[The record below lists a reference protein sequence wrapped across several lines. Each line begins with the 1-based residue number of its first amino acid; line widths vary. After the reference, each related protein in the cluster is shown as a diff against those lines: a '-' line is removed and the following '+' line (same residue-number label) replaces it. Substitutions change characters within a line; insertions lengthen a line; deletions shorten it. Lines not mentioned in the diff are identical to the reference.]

1 MKSRLFVL
9 TWAFLLSFVAS
20 WAQQVGFYVDDGFK
34 IQQGGQATLSIGL
47 QNDIDICG
55 VQMHLYLPEGITI
68 AEELN
73 EDEEMAPAIYMSNRK
88 KSQHVLYIYP
98 TADGA
103 TQIVI
108 AGTQAFRNNTGE
120 ILSIKLNVDPSVA
133 LGSYNIYMKN
143 LAFSDVNAM
152 SHEQDNIT
160 VPVRVFA
167 TYQISAV
174 SADENQGAVSLT
186 NGGEAVENGT
196 SVVASATPEEG
207 YEFVNWQVGG
217 AEKSTANP
225 YTFAAAENVALV
237 ATFRPLKY
245 NVVFSV
251 DGVETTS
258 SLDYAS
264 VIPTPTAPSKTGYTF
279 TGWEPAFEEGATV
292 PLNGITYT
300 AQWQVNQYTFTFD
313 SNGGS
318 EVAAITQ
325 DYASAVTAPAT
336 PTREGYTFN
345 GWDKAVPATMPASDM
360 TFTAQWQVNQYTF
373 TFDSNG
379 GSEVAAITQDYG
391 TAVTAPA
398 NPTREGYTFTGWDK
412 EIPANMPA
420 TNMTFTAQWQ
430 VNQYTLTFDSNGG
443 SDVAAIT
450 QDYATAVTAPANP
463 TREGY
468 TFTGWD
474 KEIPANMPA
483 TNMTFTAQW
492 QVNQY
497 TFTFDSNGGSDVAAI
512 TQDYG
517 TAVTAPANPTREG
530 YTFTGW
536 DKEIPANMPATN
548 MTFTAQW
555 QVNQYTLTFDSN
567 GGSDVAAITQDYG
580 TAVTA
585 PANPTCEGY
594 TFAGWDKEI
603 PANMPATNM
612 TFTAQWQVNQ
622 YTFTF
627 DSNGGS
633 DVAAITQDYG
643 TAVTAPANPTREGYT
658 FTGWDKEIP
667 ANMPATNMTFTAQ
680 WQINQYTLTFD
691 SNGGSDV
698 AAITQDYGTA
708 VTAPANPTREG
719 YTFAGWDKEIPANM
733 PATNMTFTAQWQV
746 NQYKVTFLS
755 ENDVVSESMLD
766 YGSAIT
772 APTPTR
778 EGYTFTGWS
787 PEVDATVPAHDVSY
801 TAQWQINQYKVTFQA
816 DGNTVSEQTL
826 DYGSSITVPEA
837 PAKEGYTFTGWSP
850 EVDATVPAHDVTYTA
865 NYEVNYYR
873 LTYYIGNEVV
883 YTEEVAYGTA
893 IEPYQPEVPEGYEFK
908 GWTDEVPATMPAHDV
923 EIHGDFTIMVG
934 IQKIVVEAGG
944 SVEVYNLQGQLVKR
958 ISNAAELRHL
968 PTGVYLINGKK
979 VVKR

>member
-1 MKSRLFVL
+1 MKSRFLVL
-9 TWAFLLSFVAS
+9 MWAFLLSFVAS
-20 WAQQVGFYVDDGFK
+20 QAQQVGFYVDEGFK

-73 EDEEMAPAIYMSNRK
+73 DDEEMAPAIYMSNRK

-143 LAFSDVNAM
+143 LAFSDLNAM
-152 SHEQDNIT
+152 SYEQDNIT

-300 AQWQVNQYTFTFD
+300 AQWRVNHYTFTFD

-318 EVAAITQ
+318 DVAAITQ
-325 DYASAVTAPAT
+325 DYGTEVTAPAN
-336 PTREGYTFN
+336 PTREGYTFA
-345 GWDKAVPATMPASDM
+345 GWDKEVPSTIPAADM
-360 TFTAQWQVNQYTF
+360 TFAAKWQVNQYTF

-379 GSEVAAITQDYG
+379 GSDVAAITQDYG
-391 TAVTAPA
+391 TEVTAPA

-412 EIPANMPA
+412 PIPGTMPA
-420 TNMTFTAQWQ
+420 SDMTFTAQWQ

-450 QDYATAVTAPANP
+450 QDYGTEVTAPANP

-468 TFTGWD
+468 TFTGWN
-474 KEIPANMPA
+474 KEVPSTIPAA
-483 TNMTFTAQW
+483 DMTFTAQW

-517 TAVTAPANPTREG
+517 TEVTAPAAPTREG
-530 YTFTGW
+530 YTFLGW
-536 DKEIPANMPATN
+536 DKEVPSTIPAAD

-567 GGSDVAAITQDYG
+567 DGSTVVVALTQDYGSAVTAPDAFVREGYTFLGWDKDIPSTMPAENQSFTAQWQINQYQVVFVSENDVLSEATLDYGSAITVPEVPEREGYTFLGWEPEVDETVPAHDVTYRAQWQVNQYTLSFDSNGGTDVAAITQDYG
-580 TAVTA
+580 TEVTA
-585 PANPTCEGY
+585 PA
-594 TFAGWDKEI
+594 A
-603 PANMPATNM
+603 
-612 TFTAQWQVNQ
+612 
-622 YTFTF
+622 
-627 DSNGGS
+627 
-633 DVAAITQDYG
+633 
-643 TAVTAPANPTREGYT
+643 PTREGYT
-658 FTGWDKEIP
+658 FLGWDKDIP
-667 ANMPATNMTFTAQ
+667 STMPAENQSFTAQ
-680 WQINQYTLTFD
+680 WQINQY
-691 SNGGSDV
+691 
-698 AAITQDYGTA
+698 
-708 VTAPANPTREG
+708 
-719 YTFAGWDKEIPANM
+719 
-733 PATNMTFTAQWQV
+733 QV
-746 NQYKVTFLS
+746 VFVS
-755 ENDVVSESMLD
+755 ENDVLSEATLD

-772 APTPTR
+772 VPEVPER
-778 EGYTFTGWS
+778 EGYTFLGWE
-787 PEVDATVPAHDVSY
+787 PEVD
-801 TAQWQINQYKVTFQA
+801 
-816 DGNTVSEQTL
+816 E
-826 DYGSSITVPEA
+826 
-837 PAKEGYTFTGWSP
+837 
-850 EVDATVPAHDVTYTA
+850 TVPAHDVTYRA
-865 NYEVNYYR
+865 QWQVNVYT
-873 LTYYIGNEVV
+873 LTYYVND
-883 YTEEVAYGTA
+883 EVAYTVEVPYGTA
-893 IEPYQPEVPEGYEFK
+893 IEPYTPEVPEGYEFK
-908 GWTDEVPATMPAHDV
+908 GWVEEVPATMPAHDV
-923 EIHGDFTIMVG
+923 DIHGTVTIISG
-934 IQKIVVEAGG
+934 IAEVFVQAGG
-944 SVEVYNLQGQLVKR
+944 PVDVYSLQGKLVMR
-958 ISNAAELRHL
+958 MTNAADARKL
-968 PTGVYLINGKK
+968 PNGIYVVNGVK
-979 VVKR
+979 VLQKR

>member
-1 MKSRLFVL
+1 MKSRFLVL
-9 TWAFLLSFVAS
+9 MWAFLLSFVAS
-20 WAQQVGFYVDDGFK
+20 QAQQVGFYVDEGFK

-73 EDEEMAPAIYMSNRK
+73 DDEEMAPAIYMSNRK

-143 LAFSDVNAM
+143 LAFSDLNAM
-152 SHEQDNIT
+152 SYEQDNIT

-300 AQWQVNQYTFTFD
+300 AQWRVNHYTFTFD

-318 EVAAITQ
+318 DVAAITQ
-325 DYASAVTAPAT
+325 DYGTEVTAPAN
-336 PTREGYTFN
+336 PTREGYTFA
-345 GWDKAVPATMPASDM
+345 GWDKEVPSTIPAADM
-360 TFTAQWQVNQYTF
+360 TFAAKWQVNQYTF

-379 GSEVAAITQDYG
+379 GSDVAAITQDYG
-391 TAVTAPA
+391 TEVTAPA

-412 EIPANMPA
+412 PIPGTMPA
-420 TNMTFTAQWQ
+420 SDMTFTAQWQ

-450 QDYATAVTAPANP
+450 QDYGTEVTAPANP

-468 TFTGWD
+468 TFTGWN
-474 KEIPANMPA
+474 KEVPSTIPAA
-483 TNMTFTAQW
+483 DMTFTAQW

-517 TAVTAPANPTREG
+517 TEVTAPAAPTREG
-530 YTFTGW
+530 YTFLGW
-536 DKEIPANMPATN
+536 DKEVPSTIPAAD

-567 GGSDVAAITQDYG
+567 DGSTVVVALTQDYG
-580 TAVTA
+580 SAVTA
-585 PANPTCEGY
+585 PDA
-594 TFAGWDKEI
+594 F
-603 PANMPATNM
+603 
-612 TFTAQWQVNQ
+612 V
-622 YTFTF
+622 
-627 DSNGGS
+627 
-633 DVAAITQDYG
+633 
-643 TAVTAPANPTREGYT
+643 REGYT
-658 FTGWDKEIP
+658 FLGWDKDIP
-667 ANMPATNMTFTAQ
+667 STMPAENQSFTAQ
-680 WQINQYTLTFD
+680 WQINQY
-691 SNGGSDV
+691 
-698 AAITQDYGTA
+698 
-708 VTAPANPTREG
+708 
-719 YTFAGWDKEIPANM
+719 
-733 PATNMTFTAQWQV
+733 QV
-746 NQYKVTFLS
+746 VFVS
-755 ENDVVSESMLD
+755 ENDVLSEATLD

-772 APTPTR
+772 VPEVPER
-778 EGYTFTGWS
+778 EGYTFLGWE
-787 PEVDATVPAHDVSY
+787 PEVD
-801 TAQWQINQYKVTFQA
+801 
-816 DGNTVSEQTL
+816 E
-826 DYGSSITVPEA
+826 
-837 PAKEGYTFTGWSP
+837 
-850 EVDATVPAHDVTYTA
+850 TVPAHDVTYRA
-865 NYEVNYYR
+865 QWQVNVYT
-873 LTYYIGNEVV
+873 LTYYVND
-883 YTEEVAYGTA
+883 EVAYTVEVPYGTA
-893 IEPYQPEVPEGYEFK
+893 IEPYTPEVPEGYEFK
-908 GWTDEVPATMPAHDV
+908 GWVEEVPATMPAHDV
-923 EIHGDFTIMVG
+923 DIHGTVTIISG
-934 IQKIVVEAGG
+934 IAEVFVQAGG
-944 SVEVYNLQGQLVKR
+944 PVDVYSLQGKLVMR
-958 ISNAAELRHL
+958 MTNAADARKL
-968 PTGVYLINGKK
+968 PNGIYVVNGVK
-979 VVKR
+979 VLQKR

>member
-1 MKSRLFVL
+1 M
-9 TWAFLLSFVAS
+9 WAFLLSFVAS
-20 WAQQVGFYVDDGFK
+20 QAQQVGFYVDEGFK

-73 EDEEMAPAIYMSNRK
+73 DDEEMAPAIYMSNRK

-108 AGTQAFRNNTGE
+108 GGTQAFRNNTGE
-120 ILSIKLNVDPSVA
+120 ILSIKLNVDPSVD

-318 EVAAITQ
+318 
-325 DYASAVTAPAT
+325 D
-336 PTREGYTFN
+336 
-345 GWDKAVPATMPASDM
+345 
-360 TFTAQWQVNQYTF
+360 
-373 TFDSNG
+373 
-379 GSEVAAITQDYG
+379 VAAITQDYG
-391 TAVTAPA
+391 TEVTAPA

-412 EIPANMPA
+412 EVPSTIPAA
-420 TNMTFTAQWQ
+420 DMTFTAQWQ
-430 VNQYTLTFDSNGG
+430 VNQYTLTFDSNDG
-443 SDVAAIT
+443 STVVVALT
-450 QDYATAVTAPANP
+450 QDYGSAVTAPDAFV
-463 TREGY
+463 REGY
-468 TFTGWD
+468 TFLGWD
-474 KEIPANMPA
+474 KDIPSTMPA
-483 TNMTFTAQW
+483 ENQSFKAQW
-492 QVNQY
+492 QINQY
-497 TFTFDSNGGSDVAAI
+497 KVVFVSENDVLSEATLDYGSAITVPEVPAREGYTFLGWEPKVDETVPAHDVTYRAQWNVNKYTLTFDSNGGTDVAAI

-517 TAVTAPANPTREG
+517 TEVTAPAAPTREG
-530 YTFTGW
+530 YTFLGW
-536 DKEIPANMPATN
+536 DKDIPSTMPAE
-548 MTFTAQW
+548 
-555 QVNQYTLTFDSN
+555 NQS
-567 GGSDVAAITQDYG
+567 
-580 TAVTA
+580 
-585 PANPTCEGY
+585 
-594 TFAGWDKEI
+594 
-603 PANMPATNM
+603 
-612 TFTAQWQVNQ
+612 
-622 YTFTF
+622 
-627 DSNGGS
+627 
-633 DVAAITQDYG
+633 
-643 TAVTAPANPTREGYT
+643 
-658 FTGWDKEIP
+658 
-667 ANMPATNMTFTAQ
+667 FTAQ
-680 WQINQYTLTFD
+680 WQINQY
-691 SNGGSDV
+691 
-698 AAITQDYGTA
+698 
-708 VTAPANPTREG
+708 
-719 YTFAGWDKEIPANM
+719 
-733 PATNMTFTAQWQV
+733 QV
-746 NQYKVTFLS
+746 VFVS
-755 ENDVVSESMLD
+755 ENDVLSEATLD

-772 APTPTR
+772 VPEVPER
-778 EGYTFTGWS
+778 EGYTFLGWE
-787 PEVDATVPAHDVSY
+787 PEVD
-801 TAQWQINQYKVTFQA
+801 
-816 DGNTVSEQTL
+816 E
-826 DYGSSITVPEA
+826 
-837 PAKEGYTFTGWSP
+837 
-850 EVDATVPAHDVTYTA
+850 TVPAHDVTYRA
-865 NYEVNYYR
+865 QWQVNVYT
-873 LTYYIGNEVV
+873 LTYYVND
-883 YTEEVAYGTA
+883 EVAYTVEVPYGTA
-893 IEPYQPEVPEGYEFK
+893 IEPYTPEVPEGYEFK
-908 GWTDEVPATMPAHDV
+908 GWVEEVPATMPAHDV
-923 EIHGDFTIMVG
+923 DIHGTVTIISG
-934 IQKIVVEAGG
+934 IAEVFVQAGG
-944 SVEVYNLQGQLVKR
+944 PVDVYSLQGKLVMR
-958 ISNAAELRHL
+958 MTNAADARKL
-968 PTGVYLINGKK
+968 PNGIYVVNGVK
-979 VVKR
+979 VLQKR

>member
-1 MKSRLFVL
+1 M
-9 TWAFLLSFVAS
+9 WAFLLSFVAS
-20 WAQQVGFYVDDGFK
+20 QAQQVGFYVDEGFK

-73 EDEEMAPAIYMSNRK
+73 DDEEMAPAIYMSNRK

-108 AGTQAFRNNTGE
+108 GGTQAFRNNTGE

-152 SHEQDNIT
+152 SYEQDNIT

-318 EVAAITQ
+318 DVE
-325 DYASAVTAPAT
+325 
-336 PTREGYTFN
+336 
-345 GWDKAVPATMPASDM
+345 
-360 TFTAQWQVNQYTF
+360 
-373 TFDSNG
+373 
-379 GSEVAAITQDYG
+379 AITQDYG
-391 TAVTAPA
+391 TEVTAPA

-412 EIPANMPA
+412 EVPSTIPAA
-420 TNMTFTAQWQ
+420 
-430 VNQYTLTFDSNGG
+430 D
-443 SDVAAIT
+443 
-450 QDYATAVTAPANP
+450 
-463 TREGY
+463 
-468 TFTGWD
+468 
-474 KEIPANMPA
+474 
-483 TNMTFTAQW
+483 MTFTAQW

-517 TAVTAPANPTREG
+517 TEVTAPAAPTREG
-530 YTFTGW
+530 YTFLGW
-536 DKEIPANMPATN
+536 DKEVPSTIPAAD

-555 QVNQYTLTFDSN
+555 QVNQYTLTFDSNDGSTVVVALTQDYGSAVTAPDAFVREGYTFLGWDKEVPSTMPAENQSFKAQWQINQYKVVFVSENDVLSEATLDYGSAITVPEVPAREGYTFLGWEPKVDETVPAHDVTYRAQWNVNKYTLTFDSN

-580 TAVTA
+580 T
-585 PANPTCEGY
+585 E
-594 TFAGWDKEI
+594 
-603 PANMPATNM
+603 
-612 TFTAQWQVNQ
+612 
-622 YTFTF
+622 
-627 DSNGGS
+627 
-633 DVAAITQDYG
+633 
-643 TAVTAPANPTREGYT
+643 VTAPANPTREGYT
-658 FTGWDKEIP
+658 FLSWDKDIP
-667 ANMPATNMTFTAQ
+667 STMPAENQSFTAQ
-680 WQINQYTLTFD
+680 WQINQY
-691 SNGGSDV
+691 
-698 AAITQDYGTA
+698 
-708 VTAPANPTREG
+708 
-719 YTFAGWDKEIPANM
+719 
-733 PATNMTFTAQWQV
+733 QV
-746 NQYKVTFLS
+746 VFVS
-755 ENDVVSESMLD
+755 ENDVLSEATLD

-772 APTPTR
+772 VPEVPER
-778 EGYTFTGWS
+778 EGYTFLGWE
-787 PEVDATVPAHDVSY
+787 PEV
-801 TAQWQINQYKVTFQA
+801 N
-816 DGNTVSEQTL
+816 E
-826 DYGSSITVPEA
+826 
-837 PAKEGYTFTGWSP
+837 
-850 EVDATVPAHDVTYTA
+850 TVPAHDVTYRA
-865 NYEVNYYR
+865 QWQVNVYT
-873 LTYYIGNEVV
+873 LTYYVND
-883 YTEEVAYGTA
+883 EVAYTVEVPYGTA
-893 IEPYQPEVPEGYEFK
+893 IEPYTPEVPEGYEFK
-908 GWTDEVPATMPAHDV
+908 GWVEEVPATMPAHDV
-923 EIHGDFTIMVG
+923 DIHGTVTIISG
-934 IQKIVVEAGG
+934 IAEVFVQAGG
-944 SVEVYNLQGQLVKR
+944 PVDVYSLQGKLVMR
-958 ISNAAELRHL
+958 MTNAADARKL
-968 PTGVYLINGKK
+968 PNGIYVVNGVK
-979 VVKR
+979 VLQKR

>member
-88 KSQHVLYIYP
+88 KRQHVLYIYP

-207 YEFVNWQVGG
+207 YEFVNWQVDGV
-217 AEKSTANP
+217 EKSTANP
-225 YTFAAAENVALV
+225 YTFTAAENVSLV

-251 DGVETTS
+251 DGEETTS

-264 VIPTPTAPSKTGYTF
+264 VIPTPTTPSKTGYTF

-292 PLNGITYT
+292 PLNGITY
-300 AQWQVNQYTFTFD
+300 
-313 SNGGS
+313 
-318 EVAAITQ
+318 
-325 DYASAVTAPAT
+325 
-336 PTREGYTFN
+336 
-345 GWDKAVPATMPASDM
+345 
-360 TFTAQWQVNQYTF
+360 
-373 TFDSNG
+373 
-379 GSEVAAITQDYG
+379 
-391 TAVTAPA
+391 
-398 NPTREGYTFTGWDK
+398 
-412 EIPANMPA
+412 
-420 TNMTFTAQWQ
+420 
-430 VNQYTLTFDSNGG
+430 
-443 SDVAAIT
+443 
-450 QDYATAVTAPANP
+450 
-463 TREGY
+463 
-468 TFTGWD
+468 
-474 KEIPANMPA
+474 
-483 TNMTFTAQW
+483 TAQW

-555 QVNQYTLTFDSN
+555 QVNQYTF
-567 GGSDVAAITQDYG
+567 I
-580 TAVTA
+580 
-585 PANPTCEGY
+585 
-594 TFAGWDKEI
+594 
-603 PANMPATNM
+603 
-612 TFTAQWQVNQ
+612 
-622 YTFTF
+622 F

-698 AAITQDYGTA
+698 AAITQDYATAVTAPANPTREGYTFTGWDKEIPANMPATNMTFTAQWQVNQYTFIFDSNGGSDVAAITQDYGTAVTAPANPTREGYTFTGWDKEIPANMPATNMTFTAQWQINQYTLTFDSNGGSEVAAITQDYGTA

-733 PATNMTFTAQWQV
+733 PASDMTFIAQWQV

-755 ENDVVSESMLD
+755 ENDVVSEGMYD

-772 APTPTR
+772 APVPTR

>member
-1 MKSRLFVL
+1 MKSRFLVL
-9 TWAFLLSFVAS
+9 MWAFLLSFVAS
-20 WAQQVGFYVDDGFK
+20 QAQQVGFYVDEGFK

-73 EDEEMAPAIYMSNRK
+73 DDEEMAPAIYMSNRK

-152 SHEQDNIT
+152 SYEQDNIT

-207 YEFVNWQVGG
+207 YEFVNWQVDGV
-217 AEKSTANP
+217 EKSTANP
-225 YTFAAAENVALV
+225 YTFTAAENVSLV

-251 DGVETTS
+251 DGEETTS

-264 VIPTPTAPSKTGYTF
+264 VIPTPTTPSKTGYTF

-318 EVAAITQ
+318 
-325 DYASAVTAPAT
+325 D
-336 PTREGYTFN
+336 
-345 GWDKAVPATMPASDM
+345 
-360 TFTAQWQVNQYTF
+360 
-373 TFDSNG
+373 
-379 GSEVAAITQDYG
+379 VAAITQDYG
-391 TAVTAPA
+391 
-398 NPTREGYTFTGWDK
+398 
-412 EIPANMPA
+412 
-420 TNMTFTAQWQ
+420 
-430 VNQYTLTFDSNGG
+430 
-443 SDVAAIT
+443 
-450 QDYATAVTAPANP
+450 TAVTAPANP

-555 QVNQYTLTFDSN
+555 Q
-567 GGSDVAAITQDYG
+567 
-580 TAVTA
+580 
-585 PANPTCEGY
+585 
-594 TFAGWDKEI
+594 
-603 PANMPATNM
+603 
-612 TFTAQWQVNQ
+612 
-622 YTFTF
+622 
-627 DSNGGS
+627 
-633 DVAAITQDYG
+633 
-643 TAVTAPANPTREGYT
+643 
-658 FTGWDKEIP
+658 
-667 ANMPATNMTFTAQ
+667 
-680 WQINQYTLTFD
+680 INQYTLTFD
-691 SNGGSDV
+691 SNGGSEV

-733 PATNMTFTAQWQV
+733 PASDMTFIAQWQV

-755 ENDVVSESMLD
+755 ENDVVSEGMYD

-772 APTPTR
+772 APVPTR

>member
-1 MKSRLFVL
+1 MKSRFLVL
-9 TWAFLLSFVAS
+9 MWAFLLSFVAS
-20 WAQQVGFYVDDGFK
+20 QAQQVGFYVDEGFK

-73 EDEEMAPAIYMSNRK
+73 DDEEMAPAIYMSNRK
-88 KSQHVLYIYP
+88 KSQHVLYIHP

-108 AGTQAFRNNTGE
+108 GGTQAFRNNTGE

-143 LAFSDVNAM
+143 LAFSDLNAM
-152 SHEQDNIT
+152 SYEQDNIT

-318 EVAAITQ
+318 
-325 DYASAVTAPAT
+325 D
-336 PTREGYTFN
+336 
-345 GWDKAVPATMPASDM
+345 
-360 TFTAQWQVNQYTF
+360 
-373 TFDSNG
+373 
-379 GSEVAAITQDYG
+379 VAAITQDYG
-391 TAVTAPA
+391 TEVTAPA

-412 EIPANMPA
+412 EVPSTIPAA
-420 TNMTFTAQWQ
+420 DMTFTALWQ

-443 SDVAAIT
+443 SEVAAIS
-450 QDYATAVTAPANP
+450 QDYGTEVTAPANP

-468 TFTGWD
+468 TFAGWD
-474 KEIPANMPA
+474 KEVPSTIPAA
-483 TNMTFTAQW
+483 DMTFTAQW

-517 TAVTAPANPTREG
+517 TEVTAPANPTREG
-530 YTFTGW
+530 YTFLGW
-536 DKEIPANMPATN
+536 DKEVPSTIPAAD

-567 GGSDVAAITQDYG
+567 DGSTVVVALTQDYG
-580 TAVTA
+580 SAVTA
-585 PANPTCEGY
+585 PDA
-594 TFAGWDKEI
+594 F
-603 PANMPATNM
+603 
-612 TFTAQWQVNQ
+612 V
-622 YTFTF
+622 
-627 DSNGGS
+627 
-633 DVAAITQDYG
+633 
-643 TAVTAPANPTREGYT
+643 REGYT
-658 FTGWDKEIP
+658 FLGWDKEVP
-667 ANMPATNMTFTAQ
+667 STMPAE
-680 WQINQYTLTFD
+680 NQSF
-691 SNGGSDV
+691 
-698 AAITQDYGTA
+698 
-708 VTAPANPTREG
+708 
-719 YTFAGWDKEIPANM
+719 K
-733 PATNMTFTAQWQV
+733 
-746 NQYKVTFLS
+746 
-755 ENDVVSESMLD
+755 
-766 YGSAIT
+766 
-772 APTPTR
+772 
-778 EGYTFTGWS
+778 
-787 PEVDATVPAHDVSY
+787 
-801 TAQWQINQYKVTFQA
+801 AQWQINQYKVVF
-816 DGNTVSEQTL
+816 VSENDVLSEATL
-826 DYGSSITVPEA
+826 DYGSAITVPEV
-837 PAKEGYTFTGWSP
+837 PEREGYTFLGWEP
-850 EVDATVPAHDVTYTA
+850 EVDETVPAHDVTYRA
-865 NYEVNYYR
+865 QWQVNVYT
-873 LTYYIGNEVV
+873 LTYYVND
-883 YTEEVAYGTA
+883 EVAYTVEVPYGTA
-893 IEPYQPEVPEGYEFK
+893 IEPYTPEVPEGYEFK
-908 GWTDEVPATMPAHDV
+908 GWVEEVPATMPAHDV
-923 EIHGDFTIMVG
+923 DIHGTVTIISG
-934 IQKIVVEAGG
+934 IAEVFVQAGG
-944 SVEVYNLQGQLVKR
+944 PVDVYSLQGKLVMR
-958 ISNAAELRHL
+958 MTNAADARKL
-968 PTGVYLINGKK
+968 PNGIYVVNGVK
-979 VVKR
+979 VLQKR

>member
-1 MKSRLFVL
+1 M
-9 TWAFLLSFVAS
+9 WAFLLSFVAS
-20 WAQQVGFYVDDGFK
+20 QAQQVGFYVDEGFK

-318 EVAAITQ
+318 
-325 DYASAVTAPAT
+325 D
-336 PTREGYTFN
+336 
-345 GWDKAVPATMPASDM
+345 
-360 TFTAQWQVNQYTF
+360 
-373 TFDSNG
+373 
-379 GSEVAAITQDYG
+379 VAAITQDYG
-391 TAVTAPA
+391 TEVTAPA
-398 NPTREGYTFTGWDK
+398 APTREGYTFTGWDK
-412 EIPANMPA
+412 EVPSTIPAA
-420 TNMTFTAQWQ
+420 DMTFTAQWQ
-430 VNQYTLTFDSNGG
+430 VNQYTLTFDSNDG
-443 SDVAAIT
+443 STVVVALT
-450 QDYATAVTAPANP
+450 QDYGSAVTAPDAFV
-463 TREGY
+463 REGY
-468 TFTGWD
+468 TFLGWD
-474 KEIPANMPA
+474 KDIPSTMPA
-483 TNMTFTAQW
+483 ENQSFKAQWQINQYKVVFVSENDVLSEATLDYGSAITVPEVPEREGYTFLGWEPKVDETVPAHDVTYRAQW

-497 TFTFDSNGGSDVAAI
+497 TLSFDSNGGTDVAAI

-517 TAVTAPANPTREG
+517 TEVTAPAAPTREG
-530 YTFTGW
+530 YTFLSW
-536 DKEIPANMPATN
+536 DKDIPSTMPAE
-548 MTFTAQW
+548 
-555 QVNQYTLTFDSN
+555 NQSF
-567 GGSDVAAITQDYG
+567 
-580 TAVTA
+580 
-585 PANPTCEGY
+585 
-594 TFAGWDKEI
+594 
-603 PANMPATNM
+603 
-612 TFTAQWQVNQ
+612 
-622 YTFTF
+622 
-627 DSNGGS
+627 
-633 DVAAITQDYG
+633 
-643 TAVTAPANPTREGYT
+643 
-658 FTGWDKEIP
+658 
-667 ANMPATNMTFTAQ
+667 
-680 WQINQYTLTFD
+680 
-691 SNGGSDV
+691 
-698 AAITQDYGTA
+698 
-708 VTAPANPTREG
+708 
-719 YTFAGWDKEIPANM
+719 
-733 PATNMTFTAQWQV
+733 
-746 NQYKVTFLS
+746 
-755 ENDVVSESMLD
+755 
-766 YGSAIT
+766 
-772 APTPTR
+772 
-778 EGYTFTGWS
+778 
-787 PEVDATVPAHDVSY
+787 
-801 TAQWQINQYKVTFQA
+801 TAQWQINQYKVVF
-816 DGNTVSEQTL
+816 VSENDVLSEATL
-826 DYGSSITVPEA
+826 DYGSAITVPEV
-837 PAKEGYTFTGWSP
+837 PEREGYTFLGWEP
-850 EVDATVPAHDVTYTA
+850 KVDETVPAHDVTYRA
-865 NYEVNYYR
+865 QWQVNVYT
-873 LTYYIGNEVV
+873 LTYYVND
-883 YTEEVAYGTA
+883 EVAYTVEVPYGTA
-893 IEPYQPEVPEGYEFK
+893 IEPYTPEVPEGYEFK
-908 GWTDEVPATMPAHDV
+908 GWVEEVPATMPAHDV
-923 EIHGDFTIMVG
+923 DIHGTVTIISG
-934 IQKIVVEAGG
+934 IAEVFVQTGG
-944 SVEVYNLQGQLVKR
+944 PVDVYSLQGKLVMRMTNVADARKLPNGIYVVNGVKVLQKR
-958 ISNAAELRHL
+958 
-968 PTGVYLINGKK
+968 
-979 VVKR
+979 

>member
-1 MKSRLFVL
+1 MKSRFLVL
-9 TWAFLLSFVAS
+9 MWAFLLSFVAS
-20 WAQQVGFYVDDGFK
+20 QAQQVGFYVDEGFK

-73 EDEEMAPAIYMSNRK
+73 DDEEMAPAIYMSNRK

-143 LAFSDVNAM
+143 LAFSDLNAM
-152 SHEQDNIT
+152 SYEQDNIT

-318 EVAAITQ
+318 DVAAITQ
-325 DYASAVTAPAT
+325 DYGTEVTAPAN
-336 PTREGYTFN
+336 PTREGYTFA
-345 GWDKAVPATMPASDM
+345 GWDKEVPSTIPAADM
-360 TFTAQWQVNQYTF
+360 TFAAKWQVNQYTF

-379 GSEVAAITQDYG
+379 GSDVAAITQDYG
-391 TAVTAPA
+391 TEVTAPA

-412 EIPANMPA
+412 PIPGTMPA
-420 TNMTFTAQWQ
+420 SDMTFTAQWQ

-450 QDYATAVTAPANP
+450 QDYGTEVTAPANP

-468 TFTGWD
+468 TFTGWN
-474 KEIPANMPA
+474 KEVPSTIPAA
-483 TNMTFTAQW
+483 DMTFTAQW

-517 TAVTAPANPTREG
+517 TEVTAPAAPTREG
-530 YTFTGW
+530 YTFLGW
-536 DKEIPANMPATN
+536 DKEVPSTIPAAD

-567 GGSDVAAITQDYG
+567 DGSTVVVALTQDYGSAVTAPDAFVREGYTFLGWDKDIPSTMPAENQSFTAQWQINQYQVVFVSENDVLSEATLDYGSAITVPEVPEREGYTFLGWEPEVDETVPAHDVTYRAQWQVNQYTLSFDSNGGTDVAAITQDYG
-580 TAVTA
+580 TEVTA
-585 PANPTCEGY
+585 PA
-594 TFAGWDKEI
+594 A
-603 PANMPATNM
+603 
-612 TFTAQWQVNQ
+612 
-622 YTFTF
+622 
-627 DSNGGS
+627 
-633 DVAAITQDYG
+633 
-643 TAVTAPANPTREGYT
+643 PTREGYT
-658 FTGWDKEIP
+658 FLGWDKDIP
-667 ANMPATNMTFTAQ
+667 STMPAENQSFTAQ
-680 WQINQYTLTFD
+680 WQINQY
-691 SNGGSDV
+691 
-698 AAITQDYGTA
+698 
-708 VTAPANPTREG
+708 
-719 YTFAGWDKEIPANM
+719 
-733 PATNMTFTAQWQV
+733 QV
-746 NQYKVTFLS
+746 VFVS
-755 ENDVVSESMLD
+755 ENDVLSEATLD

-772 APTPTR
+772 VPEVPER
-778 EGYTFTGWS
+778 EGYTFLGWE
-787 PEVDATVPAHDVSY
+787 PEVD
-801 TAQWQINQYKVTFQA
+801 
-816 DGNTVSEQTL
+816 E
-826 DYGSSITVPEA
+826 
-837 PAKEGYTFTGWSP
+837 
-850 EVDATVPAHDVTYTA
+850 TVPAHDVTYRA
-865 NYEVNYYR
+865 QWQVNVYT
-873 LTYYIGNEVV
+873 LTYYVND
-883 YTEEVAYGTA
+883 EVAYTVEVPYGTA
-893 IEPYQPEVPEGYEFK
+893 IEPYTPEVPEGYEFK
-908 GWTDEVPATMPAHDV
+908 GWVEEVPATMPAHDV
-923 EIHGDFTIMVG
+923 DIHGTVTIISG
-934 IQKIVVEAGG
+934 IAEVFVQAGG
-944 SVEVYNLQGQLVKR
+944 PVDVYSLQGKLVMR
-958 ISNAAELRHL
+958 MTNAADARKL
-968 PTGVYLINGKK
+968 PNGIYVVNGVK
-979 VVKR
+979 VLQKR